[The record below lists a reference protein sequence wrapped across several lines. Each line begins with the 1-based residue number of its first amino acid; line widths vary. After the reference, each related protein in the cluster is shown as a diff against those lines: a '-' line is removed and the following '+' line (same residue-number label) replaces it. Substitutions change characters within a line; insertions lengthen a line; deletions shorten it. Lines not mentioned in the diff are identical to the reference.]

1 VRNCGRDDSPNCF
14 ASLMLQAPFLMAAF
28 SSLVSEMNSL
38 SLRLDRRI
46 SLFIC
51 LPLGSIDKLAIQR
64 EIDRIGRE

>member
-1 VRNCGRDDSPNCF
+1 
-14 ASLMLQAPFLMAAF
+14 MLQAPFLMADF